1 MLSVLIPV
9 YNFDVTGLVNDLLH
23 QLKSEN
29 LHFEILLYDDFST
42 DLQIKPLLKKL
53 ENDYVRV
60 KFLPENIGRSRI
72 RNLMALNARF
82 NNLLFL
88 DCDSKIIRSDF
99 ISRYIQNKD
108 KPVVYGG
115 RRYPETVYSDEFLLH
130 YQYGVQ
136 RESVNLNYR
145 RKNPYVTFQS
155 NNFMVHKQVFM
166 DIKMDES
173 LTQYGY
179 EDLLFALHLEKRDI
193 PVYHI
198 DNEVEHAD
206 LCTNEIFLEKQ
217 RQAAENLAFLYS
229 HQKIDNTVRLIDFY
243 ERHFFIT
250 KLLTKMPVSYIKK
263 KLLANPSNLKWLD
276 LYKLKWFSTALENI
290 EKQSDNKG

>member
-60 KFLPENIGRSRI
+60 KFLPENIGRSKI
-72 RNLMALNARF
+72 RNLMAEDAQYDI
-82 NNLLFL
+82 LLFL

-108 KPVVYGG
+108 KPIVYGG
-115 RRYPETVYSDEFLLH
+115 RRYPEKPSSDLYLLH
-130 YQYGVQ
+130 YFYGNQ
-136 RESVNLNYR
+136 RECAPANH
-145 RKNPYVTFQS
+145 RKKHPYASFQS
-155 NNFMVHKQVFM
+155 NNFLIHKPVFL
-166 DIKMDES
+166 DVKMDES

-179 EDLLFALHLEKRDI
+179 EDLLFAMHLEKRHI

-250 KLLTKMPVSYIKK
+250 KLLTKMPVSYVKK

-276 LYKLKWFSTALENI
+276 LYKLKWFSISLKKN
-290 EKQSDNKG
+290 EKQSDNSS